1 MDLFIDK
8 HGVIRT
14 TKFHSIFYYLPYA
27 WMKRE
32 QVATHFVTPKSVV
45 LSIDVWRFT
54 KWNGKQMSIGIMRNM
69 RIIERK
75 VRVNRFLFL
84 LVFVVLLRRGRFVAV
99 VVDNLLDA
107 PLLLSILLLLTRAG
121 VIGFVVPRLVEDGLL
136 LIVVDHHPL
145 SLRIHLFERL
155 VPFVKSMAS
164 IPIEST

>member
-14 TKFHSIFYYLPYA
+14 IKSHSIFYYLPYT

-32 QVATHFVTPKSVV
+32 QVATHFVTPKSIV
-45 LSIDVWRFT
+45 LSIKVWRLT
-54 KWNGKQMSIGIMRNM
+54 KWNGKQMSIGIMRNTG
-69 RIIERK
+69 IIERK

-84 LVFVVLLRRGRFVAV
+84 LVFIVLLRRGRFVAV
-99 VVDNLLDA
+99 VLDNLLDA

-121 VIGFVVPRLVEDGLL
+121 VIGFVIPWLVEDGLL

-145 SLRIHLFERL
+145 SLRIHLFGRL
-155 VPFVKSMAS
+155 VPLVKRTAP